1 MEDKQKLSDEDLKLV
16 NGGLSEMAEQSLKV
30 VFQWL
35 IEKLNKKE
43 E

>member
-1 MEDKQKLSDEDLKLV
+1 MENKQKLSDEDLELV